1 MGFNADA
8 VRVENQGIAGNPCRA
23 LVRLAEPAVY
33 ADFLPFRANRAF
45 PFFDLN
51 RRMAVDDMAL
61 GRIDA
66 EFMEDFYAFVPI
78 PVEMVIIVLRF
89 FPRRLVDDI
98 TPFKG
103 LDNPTRYGGIYAAPQ
118 VPHIV
123 QTVRIPLVIG
133 LTGNKIDHIHEGLSL
148 IRLAVEINFFKA
160 AVFIEGNAA
169 VE

>member
-1 MGFNADA
+1 
-8 VRVENQGIAGNPCRA
+8 
-23 LVRLAEPAVY
+23 
-33 ADFLPFRANRAF
+33 
-45 PFFDLN
+45 
-51 RRMAVDDMAL
+51 
-61 GRIDA
+61 
-66 EFMEDFYAFVPI
+66 MEDFYALIPI
-78 PVEMVIIVLRF
+78 PVEVVIIVLRF
-89 FPRRLVDDI
+89 FPRRLIDDI
-98 TPFKG
+98 APFKG
-103 LDNPTRYGGIYAAPQ
+103 LDNPARYGGIYAAPH